1 MINKWMKE
9 KMEGRAD
16 GRGSKWRREKM
27 EEGKM
32 EDHMVGGGAMGGG
45 GGYTHHAV
53 GQLSRYTVQ
62 LALIRNVL

>member
-1 MINKWMKE
+1 MKEGVEGMINKWMKE

-45 GGYTHHAV
+45 GVTPNMLLVSSPGIPC
-53 GQLSRYTVQ
+53 S
-62 LALIRNVL
+62 